1 MFTDDFIHG
10 ECNGRNM
17 YDYDHDGDDYGPNP
31 TLTSNLIGRIK
42 VDKGRAILFE
52 LFGASYSNDE
62 YKIVGEKW
70 LPKSQIK
77 LSPLKNGCNPV
88 PKELEGFVKINT
100 PLWLVNKFRGEF
112 RATIE
117 F

>member
-17 YDYDHDGDDYGPNP
+17 YDYDQDGDGYGPSP
-31 TLTSNLIGRIK
+31 TLTTNLIGRIK

-52 LFGASYSNDE
+52 LFGRQYSNDE
-62 YKIVGEKW
+62 YKIIGEKW

-77 LSPLKNGCNPV
+77 LGSLNNGWSPV
-88 PKELEGFVKINT
+88 PKELEGFVKINA
-100 PLWLVNKFRGEF
+100 PLWLVNRFKGQY

>member
-17 YDYDHDGDDYGPNP
+17 YDYDHDGDDYGSSP
-31 TLTSNLIGRIK
+31 TLTTNLIGRIK

-52 LFGASYSNDE
+52 LFGRQYADDE

-77 LSPLKNGCNPV
+77 LGSLNSGWSPV
-88 PKELEGFVKINT
+88 PKELKNFVKINT
-100 PLWLVNKFRGEF
+100 PLWLVNKFKGQF